1 MLAEVS
7 HSHKGC
13 LPVTPPLYLVI
24 SGGGPVVVQDRGIY
38 LKNTPGKIQCGCG
51 NRGKRSRATFLE
63 HICTLEP
70 EGNVLT

>member
-38 LKNTPGKIQCGCG
+38 LKKYCRENKCGCG
-51 NRGKRSRATFLE
+51 NRGKRVPDAARW
-63 HICTLEP
+63 HYQH
-70 EGNVLT
+70 